1 MTYCNSEAGDQQRSD
16 DDRKQ
21 FMSSLLSG

>member
-1 MTYCNSEAGDQQRSD
+1 MTYCNSEAGDQQLSD